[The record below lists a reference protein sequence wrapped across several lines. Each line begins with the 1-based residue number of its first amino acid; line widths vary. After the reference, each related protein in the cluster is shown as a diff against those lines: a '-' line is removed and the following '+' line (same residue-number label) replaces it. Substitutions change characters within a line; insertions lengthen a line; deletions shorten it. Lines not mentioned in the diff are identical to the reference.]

1 MSQCV
6 NTVLD
11 GTHQEDVDNRIAKME
26 KESPLHTPLCFS
38 KLNYDLH
45 RNLDLPD
52 GIESYSWNF
61 FFSISVRQ
69 ERDGKRGGG
78 AHGKAIQVEAPPDAR
93 LHSLSP
99 GGCDFTF
106 LNEIRF

>member
-26 KESPLHTPLCFS
+26 KENPLHTPLCFS

-45 RNLDLPD
+45 CNLDLPD

-61 FFSISVRQ
+61 FFQYFRATG
-69 ERDGKRGGG
+69 ERWKTRWRSTWQSDTSRG
-78 AHGKAIQVEAPPDAR
+78 
-93 LHSLSP
+93 S
-99 GGCDFTF
+99 T
-106 LNEIRF
+106 

>member
-61 FFSISVRQ
+61 FSVFPCDRR
-69 ERDGKRGGG
+69 EMENEVAEHMAKRY
-78 AHGKAIQVEAPPDAR
+78 KSR
-93 LHSLSP
+93 LHLMLDYIAFLQEVVISP
-99 GGCDFTF
+99 F
-106 LNEIRF
+106 